1 MAMGSRGGPRQAE
14 LFVPTASLP
23 ETPRHVFY
31 ERLNAL
37 LAEHGFDRH
46 LEDLCEPFY
55 DKAGRKSIPPGVYF
69 RMLLVGYFE
78 GLDSQR
84 GIAWRCADSL
94 SLKQFLGYRLTDATP
109 DHSSLTRIRNRLPLH
124 VHEQVFAIVLAIVQ
138 KSLLV
143 TGTLVGVDSTMV
155 EANAAM
161 KAIVRRDSGEDWKAY
176 LKRLMIEAGE
186 IEEDDEPGD
195 DELRKFDRKRKS
207 KKVSN
212 QEWTSEVDPDAR
224 IVKMKDGRTHLG
236 YKVEHVIDL
245 DTEVILHAGVYHGDQ
260 SDTETLVESVIA
272 AQTNCTTSSL
282 HSDDPPS
289 EISAVVADA
298 GYFKQELLR
307 ELEAEG
313 FQPYI
318 AEPTYKG
325 KPKENSPHANARQ
338 YNRIRNRGVLGRQL
352 QRHRSER
359 VERSFA
365 HTCETGGARRSHLR
379 GLDSIR
385 KRYTIHAAARNLGT
399 LLRQLI
405 GVGTPRELAGAWK
418 RMKEQLAT
426 WLKEFYATTSRHLRL
441 PNAPSQH
448 GRRFPYSHR
457 EKRHTLRAN
466 KPRFQIAN

>member
-186 IEEDDEPGD
+186 IEEDDEPG
-195 DELRKFDRKRKS
+195 
-207 KKVSN
+207 
-212 QEWTSEVDPDAR
+212 
-224 IVKMKDGRTHLG
+224 
-236 YKVEHVIDL
+236 
-245 DTEVILHAGVYHGDQ
+245 
-260 SDTETLVESVIA
+260 
-272 AQTNCTTSSL
+272 
-282 HSDDPPS
+282 
-289 EISAVVADA
+289 
-298 GYFKQELLR
+298 
-307 ELEAEG
+307 
-313 FQPYI
+313 
-318 AEPTYKG
+318 
-325 KPKENSPHANARQ
+325 
-338 YNRIRNRGVLGRQL
+338 
-352 QRHRSER
+352 
-359 VERSFA
+359 
-365 HTCETGGARRSHLR
+365 
-379 GLDSIR
+379 
-385 KRYTIHAAARNLGT
+385 
-399 LLRQLI
+399 
-405 GVGTPRELAGAWK
+405 
-418 RMKEQLAT
+418 
-426 WLKEFYATTSRHLRL
+426 
-441 PNAPSQH
+441 
-448 GRRFPYSHR
+448 
-457 EKRHTLRAN
+457 
-466 KPRFQIAN
+466 